1 MTTDQDDFKLIGV
14 KELADLLVE
23 RPGST
28 WLYDAN
34 PPSVRDKH
42 GIIPGARLL
51 ASSSGYDL
59 AELPGAT
66 DSTLVF
72 YCYNPM

>member
-1 MTTDQDDFKLIGV
+1 MSRFGV
-14 KELADLLVE
+14 LVLAAALACGGHDPFETLHV
-23 RPGST
+23 G
-28 WLYDAN
+28 DAN
-34 PPSVRDKH
+34 PPTVRDKH

-51 ASSSGYDL
+51 ASSSGYDV
-59 AELPGAT
+59 AELPGTT

>member
-1 MTTDQDDFKLIGV
+1 MTTDQERFKLIRV
-14 KELADLLVE
+14 EELADLLVE
-23 RPGST
+23 RPTSI

-34 PPSVRDKH
+34 PPTVRDKH

-59 AELPGAT
+59 AELPRAT

>member
-1 MTTDQDDFKLIGV
+1 MTTEQDRFKLIRV
-14 KELADLLVE
+14 EELADLLME
-23 RPGST
+23 RPTST

-34 PPSVRDKH
+34 PPTVRDKH
-42 GIIPGARLL
+42 GIIRGARLL
-51 ASSSGYDL
+51 ASSSGYDV
-59 AELPGAT
+59 AELPGKT

>member
-1 MTTDQDDFKLIGV
+1 MTTEQDRFKLIRVG
-14 KELADLLVE
+14 ELADLLME
-23 RPGST
+23 RPTST

-34 PPSVRDKH
+34 PPTVRDKH

-51 ASSSGYDL
+51 ASSSGYDV
-59 AELPGAT
+59 AELPGTT

>member
-1 MTTDQDDFKLIGV
+1 MTTDQDRFKLIRV
-14 KELADLLVE
+14 EELADLLVE
-23 RPGST
+23 RPTST
-28 WLYDAN
+28 WLFDAN

>member
-1 MTTDQDDFKLIGV
+1 MTTDQDRFKLIGV